1 MHANLN
7 QFFSCDIAIHRS
19 PINAMPTD
27 LSTKVDKSQEVR
39 LLLFFCA
46 LFRPSRVLMDVPYAF
61 MQDIL
66 ARYISRIREELQI
79 RGVDAVECLK
89 FSHGQSNPTY
99 LVTVNGHERMVL
111 RKKPPPPILPSAH
124 AIEREYRVLSALH
137 RAEYPVPKP
146 LHFCS
151 DTNIWGTPFYLMSF
165 VQGRV
170 FQSCDL
176 PDVSV
181 HTRKMV
187 YTQMVQTLARLHS
200 IDPVKVGLGNY
211 GRAPGY
217 LSRQVELWNI
227 QFSKSRIDRT
237 SSLDA
242 KMQQLYG
249 MLKQYAAKVEQ
260 KDGQQTG
267 CIVHGDYRLD
277 NLVFDGQSFRLLGVL
292 DWELST
298 LGDPMADVAYN
309 CLPYYIP
316 RRAIPQMS
324 LSQPLPAGIPGM
336 EEYLKLY
343 CTERKIDVPSEQ
355 DWNFYVSLSLFRL
368 SSILAGVH
376 ARARQGNA
384 SSGDAAQLA
393 TINNVLALV
402 DTALSLM
409 SVIERCK
416 VPLKFPDLF
425 LGGEISGDAKLILHK
440 LKAFMRTRVLPSEG
454 ILNTHASSKD
464 RWTIHPLQESLK
476 AEAQSNGLW
485 NLWISPDLS
494 KHIGRVVQLCARS
507 DAEQRLLV
515 GPGLSNVEYGMCAEI
530 MGYSPWASELF
541 NCSAPDTGNMEV
553 LARYGTV
560 DQQAT
565 WLMPLLRGDI
575 RSCFAMTEP
584 RVASSDA
591 TNIQSSIKHDPESD
605 EYVLHGYKCW
615 ISGACDPRCR
625 LAIFMG
631 KTSFSGPVH
640 KQQSMILVPLPSDRV
655 KDVRPLTVFGY
666 DDAPHGHAEMTFD
679 NVQVPRQNILLG
691 EGRGFEIAQGRLGP
705 GRLHH
710 CMRLLGMGQ
719 RTIELCLQRIQD
731 RHAFGKRFDQH
742 QTIREEIARCRL
754 HLDAARLVVF
764 NAASALDRLEAKQAR
779 LQISEAKVYTPKVV
793 LGILDATIQIFG
805 GAGVSDH
812 VPLASMYSAARTLR
826 LADGPDNV
834 HLETIAKVEIRRA
847 SL

>member
-1 MHANLN
+1 
-7 QFFSCDIAIHRS
+7 
-19 PINAMPTD
+19 
-27 LSTKVDKSQEVR
+27 
-39 LLLFFCA
+39 
-46 LFRPSRVLMDVPYAF
+46 
-61 MQDIL
+61 MQGIL

-79 RGVDAVECLK
+79 GEVDVVECLK

-99 LVTVNGHERMVL
+99 LVTVNGRERMVL

-137 RAEYPVPKP
+137 RVQYPVPKP

-151 DTNIWGTPFYLMSF
+151 DTKIMGTPFYLMSF

-170 FQSCDL
+170 FESCDL
-176 PDVSV
+176 PGVSV
-181 HTRKMV
+181 HTRKIM
-187 YTQMVQTLARLHS
+187 YTQMAQALARLHS
-200 IDPVKVGLGNY
+200 IDPASVGLGDY

-217 LSRQVELWNI
+217 LSRQVQVWNT

-237 SSLDA
+237 SSLHG
-242 KMQQLYG
+242 KMQHLYA
-249 MLKQYAAKVEQ
+249 MLRQYAAKLEE
-260 KDGQQTG
+260 KDGQPGG
-267 CIVHGDYRLD
+267 CIVHGDYRMD
-277 NLVFDGQSFRLLGVL
+277 NLVFDEQSSRLLGVL

-298 LGDPMADVAYN
+298 LGDPMADIAYN

-324 LSQPLPAGIPGM
+324 LPQPLPAGIPDM
-336 EEYLKLY
+336 EEYLKMY
-343 CTERKIDVPSEQ
+343 CIERNIDLPSEQ
-355 DWNFYVSLSLFRL
+355 DWRFYVSLSLFRL

-376 ARARQGNA
+376 ARAQLGNA

-393 TINNVLALV
+393 TIDNLLALV

-409 SVIERCK
+409 SVTEGYTRQ
-416 VPLKFPDLF
+416 LDFSFLY
-425 LGGEISGDAKLILHK
+425 LGGEISEDAEIILGK
-440 LKAFMRTRVLPSEG
+440 LKAFMRTRVLPSEA
-454 ILNTHASSKD
+454 ILNAHASSGD
-464 RWTIHPLQESLK
+464 RWTIHPMQESLK
-476 AEAQSNGLW
+476 AEAQSEGLW
-485 NLWISPDLS
+485 NLWISSDLS
-494 KHIGRVVQLCARS
+494 KHISRVVQVCARS
-507 DAEQRLLV
+507 DAERRLLL

-530 MGYSPWASELF
+530 MGYSPWASEIF

-553 LARYGTV
+553 LARYGTS
-560 DQQAT
+560 DQQAR

-591 TNIQSSIKHDPESD
+591 TNIQSSIKYDSKTD
-605 EYVLHGYKCW
+605 EYVLHGCKWW

-640 KQQSMILVPLPSDRV
+640 KQQSMILVPLPSDSV
-655 KDVRPLTVFGY
+655 KVLKPLTVFGY

-679 NVQVPRQNILLG
+679 NVRVPKQNILLG
-691 EGRGFEIAQGRLGP
+691 EGRGFDIAQGRLGP

-731 RHAFGKRFDQH
+731 RHAFGRRFDQH

-764 NAASALDRLEAKQAR
+764 NAASALDRVEAKKAR

-793 LGILDATIQIFG
+793 LGILDAAIQIFG